1 MSEYRSDVDGVA
13 DDVMAFVNGRD
24 DDGELREA
32 VLEYVHELIGGHSRV
47 IYTKLAQEGLAES
60 DNDGT
65 YVEDFGTDGLTRDGC
80 LNWSALM
87 YAAMERDVYE
97 CLDHRG
103 FDINDPE
110 AWKLEQVEE

>member
-1 MSEYRSDVDGVA
+1 
-13 DDVMAFVNGRD
+13 
-24 DDGELREA
+24 
-32 VLEYVHELIGGHSRV
+32 
-47 IYTKLAQEGLAES
+47 
-60 DNDGT
+60 
-65 YVEDFGTDGLTRDGC
+65 
-80 LNWSALM
+80 M